1 MPVIQGWKYGNYL
14 SLIQTVKNCSE
25 YKKGST
31 IFFPSFTILKIK
43 GMLISIKIHKIG
55 FQKAEKSEIKGD
67 EIENLVFSSKL
78 LLCSL
83 TQIKK
88 QAL

>member
-1 MPVIQGWKYGNYL
+1 
-14 SLIQTVKNCSE
+14 
-25 YKKGST
+25 
-31 IFFPSFTILKIK
+31 
-43 GMLISIKIHKIG
+43 MLISIKIHKIG
-55 FQKAEKSEIKGD
+55 FRKAEKSEIKGD